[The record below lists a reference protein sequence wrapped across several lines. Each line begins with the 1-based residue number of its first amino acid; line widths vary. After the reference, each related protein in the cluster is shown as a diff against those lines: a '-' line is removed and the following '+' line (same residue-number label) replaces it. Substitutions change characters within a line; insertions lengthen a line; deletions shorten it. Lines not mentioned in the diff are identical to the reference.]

1 MKALLL
7 SILVLSVVCLNNC
20 PAVLAQ
26 EPAPEPTKE
35 HIQSDET
42 EIDMEGHIEKETM
55 TAESG
60 LKDLATSLQ
69 HLKRAAIDILT
80 EVERQDMVVVGEPD
94 VIGPMIIPAMPNP
107 TGTVSSGRFLPPRK
121 KFIDYFMIQIDHLMP
136 IVEKSAEA
144 VTLPESA
151 TTQAKADKARLGELV
166 TELNSCFHAL
176 DKVTAG
182 PKYDNMAIARQAT
195 AFGDLVKKIDRRRKS
210 LYKSMKKDLG
220 QAKSTEKKLRKE
232 VETEKKKIKD
242 PA

>member
-1 MKALLL
+1 MKVLLFSILAL
-7 SILVLSVVCLNNC
+7 SIFSLNNC
-20 PAVLAQ
+20 PAVLAD
-26 EPAPEPTKE
+26 EPDEKPAEE
-35 HIQSDET
+35 HIGSDESK
-42 EIDMEGHIEKETM
+42 IDMEGHIEKETM

-107 TGTVSSGRFLPPRK
+107 TGTVSSGQFLPPRK

-151 TTQAKADKARLGELV
+151 STQAKADRARLGDLVIELK
-166 TELNSCFHAL
+166 SCFEAL

-182 PKYDNMAIARQAT
+182 PRYDNMAIARQAT
-195 AFGDLVKKIDRRRKS
+195 AFGDLVKKIDGRRKS

-220 QAKSTEKKLRKE
+220 QARNTEKKLRKE
-232 VETEKKKIKD
+232 VEKEKKKIKD